1 MVGGRRWVE
10 REAGQ
15 GSAFHFTAD
24 FGPATNIQVAAP
36 AVEADALENL
46 PALVVDDNATNR
58 RILEDMLGNWRMK
71 PSGAQGGPS
80 ALAAMERALKEDKPF
95 PLVLLDAQM
104 PDMDGFAVDE
114 QIRSRTDLAGAPILM
129 LISDCQTGY
138 AVRCRS

>member
-1 MVGGRRWVE
+1 MMGGRLWVGT
-10 REAGQ
+10 EAGR

-71 PSGAQGGPS
+71 PSGGQGGPS
-80 ALAAMERALKEDKPF
+80 ALAAMERTPQENKPL
-95 PLVLLDAQM
+95 PPALLDAQM
-104 PDMDGFAVDE
+104 PGMDAFSV
-114 QIRSRTDLAGAPILM
+114 
-129 LISDCQTGY
+129 
-138 AVRCRS
+138 